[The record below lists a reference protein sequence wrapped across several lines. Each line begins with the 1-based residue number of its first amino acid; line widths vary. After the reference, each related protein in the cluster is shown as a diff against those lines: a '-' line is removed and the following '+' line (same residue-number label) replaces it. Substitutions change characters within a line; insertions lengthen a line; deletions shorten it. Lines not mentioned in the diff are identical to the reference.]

1 VSFIKRLFYYLG
13 GVGLG
18 IIILMFFLSGK
29 KTSCDYG
36 PNARTL
42 KFLKSKPLQKSKDAE
57 MDITLHNIDSLD
69 IKAALDVGEINFSSS
84 EISNDLTNIY
94 ALEINLE
101 NKGSFEFRFK
111 IKKDSIE
118 IISIEPFD
126 P

>member
-1 VSFIKRLFYYLG
+1 MSFIKRLFYYLG

-42 KFLKSKPLQKSKDAE
+42 KFLKSKPLQKSKDLE
-57 MDITLHNIDSLD
+57 IELMRYNIDSLD
-69 IKAALDVGEINFSSS
+69 LQSTLDSGEVNFSSS
-84 EISNDLTNIY
+84 ETSNDSSKIY
-94 ALEINLE
+94 AIEINLE
-101 NKGSFEFRFK
+101 EKGSFEFRYK

-118 IISIEPFD
+118 LISIRPFD

>member
-1 VSFIKRLFYYLG
+1 MSFIKRLFYYLG

>member
-42 KFLKSKPLQKSKDAE
+42 KFLKSKPLQKSKDLE
-57 MDITLHNIDSLD
+57 IELMRYNIDSLD
-69 IKAALDVGEINFSSS
+69 LQSTLDSGEVNFSSS
-84 EISNDLTNIY
+84 ETSNDSSKLY
-94 ALEINLE
+94 AIEINLE
-101 NKGSFEFRFK
+101 EKGSFEFRYK

-118 IISIEPFD
+118 LISIRPFD

>member
-1 VSFIKRLFYYLG
+1 MSFIKRLFYYLG

-84 EISNDLTNIY
+84 EISNDLPNIY

-101 NKGSFEFRFK
+101 DKGSFEFRFK